1 MRSQLLRAGLSERVH
16 VALGPR
22 PSAASRRRRT
32 LPRLALRPADRRC
45 TSGAVAHTQAR
56 VRGSPVPCISLC
68 PWCLTMASPANV
80 HRNKAPSRTSPD
92 LTPACAPIVPT
103 TATAP
108 TPTRATPSDGVVP
121 TTAPTRVTP
130 SGGISKTK
138 TNANTGSRH
147 SWTTPTP
154 ATAAPCHPRATSAPT
169 GTVPSSTAPSSSSE
183 PAVDAGAMKAAA
195 AEPRP
200 RRGVGRNQR
209 RTQS

>member
-1 MRSQLLRAGLSERVH
+1 M
-16 VALGPR
+16 
-22 PSAASRRRRT
+22 
-32 LPRLALRPADRRC
+32 PRL
-45 TSGAVAHTQAR
+45 
-56 VRGSPVPCISLC
+56 SPVYFRHSCSSSSESSGKSC
-68 PWCLTMASPANV
+68 PLRLTSSVVSYDASPANV
-80 HRNKAPSRTSPD
+80 HRNKAPSRGSPD

-103 TATAP
+103 TA
-108 TPTRATPSDGVVP
+108 PTRATPSGGVAP
-121 TTAPTRVTP
+121 TTAPTPTRVTP
-130 SGGISKTK
+130 SGGVSKTN

-154 ATAAPCHPRATSAPT
+154 TTAAPGHSRATSAPA
-169 GTVPSSTAPSSSSE
+169 GTVPSSSSE